1 MNYTALKTPGVY
13 VNEISIFPPS
23 VAQVP
28 TAIPAFIGYTER
40 HLDENGES
48 LLLIPKKISS
58 FVDFQLLYGG
68 PPPVNF
74 SKIELDASGQVVKVA
89 STQNYYLSDSLQMFY
104 ANGGGECYIISVGDY
119 SAGTVQL
126 GTAAPATGLLGGLE
140 ILSEVDEP
148 TMIVSPDAVS
158 LSGMGIYSFQQAAL
172 AQCGKLMDRV
182 GVFDLLYMETK
193 TQLNAKVAEFRN
205 QIGMNELKYGAVYA
219 PWLKTDIRKEVRYRD
234 LVGKLFKAGT
244 NLNTV
249 MADYLTNLP
258 PADQAAIQP
267 ELAKLD
273 AIVADNKF
281 MNETAP
287 RSVKNYLTTFP
298 AVAGPT
304 GWVGPFASIESGY
317 DVTESWVLTKLAEAD
332 ADTNAVSKDTKTN
345 AAAVE
350 FQKLIRQ
357 SVQVVTMIDDFS
369 FLDNLLG
376 IKSTALQTFAFDKI
390 KYSAN
395 NTPIGGSQFNTK
407 TEELFNVD
415 MTSVSTAGAVQR
427 AISSTLTSAN
437 AITANAPYTGLN
449 YEVLTFDAQILLA
462 PTLITAGLFTTNTI
476 GGTTVGD
483 STNRINN
490 MKAALP
496 AVRGLFTY
504 FRNIL
509 ESILEFGSAYER
521 TIEDGL
527 IKMWPLF
534 KNVLA
539 SISNNLTV
547 LPPSGAMAGIYA
559 RVDNERGVWKAP
571 ANVSVLRTKAL
582 TVNINDLAQES
593 LNVDVDSGKSVNAIR
608 VFSGKGV
615 MVWGARTLAGNDN
628 EWRYISVR
636 RLFNM
641 VEESVKK
648 STSWVVFEPNDAN
661 TWVKVKSMIE
671 NYLTLLW
678 RQGALAGAK
687 PDEAF
692 RVYVGLKQTMTFV
705 DILEGRMIIR
715 IEMAPV
721 RPAEFIILEFTHK
734 IQTS

>member
-40 HLDENGES
+40 HLDENGET
-48 LLLIPKKISS
+48 LLMKPKKISS

-89 STQNYYLSDSLQMFY
+89 STQNFYLSDSLQMFY

-119 SAGTVQL
+119 TGGSVQL
-126 GTAAPATGLLGGLE
+126 GTSSPATGLLGGLE

-172 AQCGKLMDRV
+172 TQCGKLMDRV

-193 TQLNAKVAEFRN
+193 TQLNTKVAEFRN
-205 QIGMNELKYGAVYA
+205 QIGMSDLKYGAVYA
-219 PWLKTDIRKEVRYRD
+219 PWLKTDIRKDVRYRD

-244 NLNTV
+244 NLPVLLSN
-249 MADYLTNLP
+249 YLSNLP
-258 PADQAAIQP
+258 PADQAVIQP
-267 ELAKLD
+267 ELVKLD

-298 AVAGPT
+298 AVAGPV

-317 DVTESWVLTKLAEAD
+317 DVTEEWVLTKLAEAD
-332 ADTNAVSKDTKTN
+332 ADSNAVSKDTKTHT
-345 AAAVE
+345 AAVE
-350 FQKLIRQ
+350 YQKLIRQ
-357 SVQVVTMIDDFS
+357 AVQVVTMIDDFS
-369 FLDNLLG
+369 FLDNVLG
-376 IKSTALQTFAFDKI
+376 IKSTALQTFAFDQI

-395 NTPIGGSQFNTK
+395 NTPLGGNQFNGK
-407 TEELFNVD
+407 TEELLNVD
-415 MTSVSTAGAVQR
+415 LTSVSTAGAVQR
-427 AISSTLTSAN
+427 AISSTLASGN
-437 AITANAPYTGLN
+437 SITGNAPYTGLN
-449 YEVLTFDAQILLA
+449 YEVLTFDAQILA
-462 PTLITAGLFTTNTI
+462 PPALNTALFVTNVI

-496 AVRGLFTY
+496 VIRGLFTY

-527 IKMWPLF
+527 IKMWPLL
-534 KNVLA
+534 KNILV
-539 SISNNLTV
+539 SVSNNLTI
-547 LPPSGAMAGIYA
+547 LPPSGAMAGVYA

-571 ANVSVLRTKAL
+571 ANVSLLRTKAL